1 MRIWTMDSIIQ
12 EWNNLQVATDLPEF
26 VEVDKWWG
34 DQWKDCG
41 GQLWFGHLATLVT
54 TLLILTYDQTPF
66 QHLFSLCTNFRASL
80 GARIMCNL
88 LHCKVNVDRECH
100 KFRPMRDLVPSAK
113 WATGIYNI
121 AVVR

>member
-41 GQLWFGHLATLVT
+41 GQLWFGH
-54 TLLILTYDQTPF
+54 
-66 QHLFSLCTNFRASL
+66 
-80 GARIMCNL
+80 
-88 LHCKVNVDRECH
+88 
-100 KFRPMRDLVPSAK
+100 
-113 WATGIYNI
+113 
-121 AVVR
+121 